1 MNSKPIFLILCGGQ
15 GQRLWPITAGQP
27 KQFFALKSGKTLL
40 ELTLQR
46 MVPLVGKFGLVL
58 NFSQVKIAQGLLKNN
73 VDIWVEEPFTKNT
86 APAIAFSVLKLL
98 QSNVGETV
106 VLFAP
111 CDQMIL
117 RADLFLLAINQA
129 IEMAQLNDKIVLL
142 GFEPDKADSSLG
154 YFLPDK
160 NNCIQK
166 FVEKPGFLEAAKLI
180 EQGALANTG
189 IFVGKL
195 AVFYNVLLATCPDL
209 IAQLQNYQDTNSER
223 ALIKS
228 ISFDHAVLQN
238 SVDLMF
244 VNAGCQII
252 DVGKIETFTKFE
264 ETL

>member
-1 MNSKPIFLILCGGQ
+1 MNSKSIFLILCGGQ

-46 MVPLVGKFGLVL
+46 MLPLVGKFGLVL
-58 NFSQVKIAQGLLKNN
+58 NLSQIETAQALLKND
-73 VDIWVEEPFTKNT
+73 VDIWIAEPFTKNT

-98 QSNVGETV
+98 QNNAEETV
-106 VLFAP
+106 VVFAP

-117 RADLFLLAINQA
+117 QPDLLLLAINQA
-129 IEMAQLNDKIVLL
+129 VEMAQLNDKIVLL
-142 GFEPDKADSSLG
+142 GFESDKLDASLG

-160 NNCIQK
+160 NNCIKK
-166 FVEKPGFLEAAKLI
+166 FVEKPDFLVVSKLI
-180 EQGALANTG
+180 EQGALANAG

-195 AVFYNVLLATCPDL
+195 VVFYNVLLVTCPDL
-209 IAQLQNYQDTNSER
+209 IAQLQNYQNTDSER

-228 ISFDHAVLQN
+228 ISFDHAVLQKT
-238 SVDLMF
+238 VDLMF

-264 ETL
+264 EVL